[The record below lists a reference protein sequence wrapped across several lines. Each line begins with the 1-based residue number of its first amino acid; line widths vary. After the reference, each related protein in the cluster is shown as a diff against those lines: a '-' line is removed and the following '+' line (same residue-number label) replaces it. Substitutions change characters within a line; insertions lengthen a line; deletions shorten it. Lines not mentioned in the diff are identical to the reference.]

1 MSTVRISGWRIGART
16 ISAVTELRT
25 FTALGHLGAKNVI
38 YDIIGGVSVDV
49 KPLQG
54 IAAEDLAARLTACG
68 FVATV
73 EASKEDV
80 VAKDSPEDLSSAP
93 DVAA

>member
-1 MSTVRISGWRIGART
+1 MSTIRISGWRIGART

-49 KPLQG
+49 VPLQG
-54 IAAEDLAARLTACG
+54 IAAEDLAARLTMCG

-73 EASKEDV
+73 QKSSEDTV
-80 VAKDSPEDLSSAP
+80 QEIQSDDLSSEP
-93 DVAA
+93 NIAA

>member
-49 KPLQG
+49 VPLQG

-68 FVATV
+68 FVAAVQPSAEDTV
-73 EASKEDV
+73 VEVSSED
-80 VAKDSPEDLSSAP
+80 SSSMP
-93 DVAA
+93 NLAA